1 MSWTPQQ
8 QTAIDARGS
17 GYIVSAAAG
26 SGKTSVLVERLTNII
41 ADKNN
46 LIPVEK
52 IIVVTF
58 TVDAAAEMRQRLSA
72 SLEYTIAR
80 NPDEPWLRRQQMLL
94 PTAHIST
101 IHSFCFDLIR
111 EHIGDSEITSTFRVL
126 DDSEQKIL
134 AARAAD
140 MAIKLW
146 HRERK
151 NDMEILW
158 KAFCTKSDGP
168 LEEVLMEI
176 HEFFSSIPFK
186 DVWIENV
193 LDTYKKPESE
203 NIYYNNLI
211 KGLRRD
217 ALSIRKLCD
226 NAVYSAAYIYDENNN
241 VLDWVMMDYDA
252 VSMLCKLLNESSPDK
267 KRISEYALKIM
278 ELHMGRRYPTMRKK
292 DVLDSIKFDEVRS
305 LRQQYSSRLDALL
318 KKITLTLPYFE
329 SDMKEHIRII
339 PLLYELECD
348 MSDILWDMKSERNT
362 LGFDD
367 AERLALEILSER
379 DELGRV
385 CPSDIAKEM
394 AQYYEII
401 MIDECQ
407 DSNNRQDYIFKLMSK
422 NGFDEKTGDLK
433 YGSNVFIVG
442 DIKQCIYQFRN
453 ANPRNF
459 SNAAKDAVEYSE
471 NSSAPLQL
479 IRLSKNFRSSEQ
491 VISFVNF
498 LFSGIMNENCGE
510 VSYTKDE
517 WLYTGAERYNK
528 LSVEQK
534 ETEVIILPE
543 NDDMEEDISA
553 EYTAE
558 TISRMIREEYPVL
571 EKDGSIR
578 ACRYDD
584 FCILLRN
591 KSPAKAYAKALENRN
606 IPVKSIEQT
615 GYIQSKEISLILNLL
630 RIIDNPLLETPLA
643 AVMLSPMFSFTAD
656 DVAKIRIANKD
667 LRLYASMCVMLE
679 KNTDDELCLK
689 CKNLYNII
697 SRLRAD
703 STLYSLEELVRRIY
717 ETTDFLS
724 VMQLYQDGNKKRANL
739 QLLLM
744 YVHSYEENSNGGI
757 SGFLR
762 YVDNMLENGKDFAQ
776 ASSAD
781 SSDSAVSIKTMHGS
795 KGLEFHFVFV
805 CRTETE
811 FSKQDNMK
819 KLSCTDS
826 GLAGMRLNNPD
837 TFEKYQ
843 SLPHMIIQDEKRRQQ
858 ISEELRILYVALT
871 RARQKLFIPLVY
883 GENEKKKLSVYAQFL
898 KDADKIPQSI
908 TSSVNTMS
916 DWIWIGLMYL
926 GDKKLNDFVPETIG
940 IEKHREGFP
949 ELSIKYINEYISEPV
964 PKKKE
969 EAMKAPDIKT
979 IDDIRSNID
988 FKYDSE
994 ETFTVSMMSV
1004 TAFAKANSSENLT
1017 LKRPRFITE
1026 ERKALTGAEHGTAV
1040 HAFFQYAVFSRAEK
1054 NVIDELKN
1062 ICKSGFI
1069 TEMQMKTV
1077 RVGEIE
1083 PFFRSDLYKR
1093 IKKSSFLYREKKF
1106 FIRISDLDIPENI
1119 ESEDLKPICEYRN
1132 ARSIIR
1138 GIIDIAF
1145 IENDSFILADYKTD
1159 KVKNE
1164 IELIKKYRLQLYIY
1178 SLALK
1183 QITGKDVKECFIY
1196 STHLGKEIKV
1206 TFF

>member
-41 ADKNN
+41 ADKDNP
-46 LIPVEK
+46 IPVEK

-111 EHIGDSEITSTFRVL
+111 EHIGDSEITSTFKVL
-126 DDSEQKIL
+126 DDSEQKVL

-140 MAIKLW
+140 MAISLW
-146 HRERK
+146 HKERK
-151 NDMEILW
+151 DDMEVLW
-158 KAFCTKSDGP
+158 KAFCTKSDEP
-168 LEEVLMEI
+168 LEEVLMEF
-176 HEFFSSIPFK
+176 HNFFGSIPFK
-186 DVWIENV
+186 DVWLKDA
-193 LDTYKKPESE
+193 LDTYKKPENE
-203 NIYYNNLI
+203 NVYYNNLI
-211 KGLRRD
+211 KSLRRD

-252 VSMLCKLLNESSPDK
+252 ISMLCKLLSESSPDK
-267 KRISEYALKIM
+267 KRISEYALETIG
-278 ELHMGRRYPTMRKK
+278 LHAGHRYPTMRKK
-292 DVLDSIKFDEVRS
+292 NVVDPIKFDEVRT
-305 LRQQYSSRLDALL
+305 LRQQYSSRLDVLL
-318 KKITLTLPYFE
+318 KKITLMLPYLE
-329 SDMKEHIRII
+329 SDMKEHIKII

-348 MSDILWDMKSERNT
+348 MSDMLWNMKSEKNA

-379 DELGRV
+379 DASGRI

-394 AQYYEII
+394 SQYYELI

-407 DSNNRQDYIFKLMSK
+407 DSNNRQDYIFKLISK
-422 NGFDEKTGDLK
+422 NGFDEKTGNLK
-433 YGSNVFIVG
+433 YGNNVFIVG
-442 DIKQCIYQFRN
+442 DVKQCIYQFRN

-459 SNAAKDAVEYSE
+459 SSAAKDAIEYHE

-528 LSVEQK
+528 LSIDQK

-543 NDDMEEDISA
+543 NDDMEEDIAA
-553 EYTAE
+553 EYVAE
-558 TISRMIREEYPVL
+558 TISKMIKEGYTVL
-571 EKDGSIR
+571 EKDGSKR
-578 ACRYDD
+578 ACKYDD

-591 KSPAKAYAKALENRN
+591 KSPAKMYAKALEKRN

-615 GYIQSKEISLILNLL
+615 GYIQSKEISLMLNLL

-656 DVAKIRIANKD
+656 DVAKIRIANKN

-689 CKNLYNII
+689 CRNLYNTI
-697 SRLRAD
+697 SKLRVD
-703 STLYSLEELVRRIY
+703 STLYSLEELIRRIY

-843 SLPHMIIQDEKRRQQ
+843 SLPHMIIQDEKKRQQ

-883 GENEKKKLSVYAQFL
+883 GENEKKKLSIYAQFL
-898 KDADKIPQSI
+898 KDADQIPQSI

-916 DWIWIGLMYL
+916 DWIWISLMYR
-926 GDKKLNDFVPETIG
+926 GDEKLHELVPETIG
-940 IEKHREGFP
+940 IKEHQKDFP
-949 ELSIKYINEYISEPV
+949 ELSIKYTNEYISEPAV
-964 PKKKE
+964 QKKE
-969 EAMKAPDIKT
+969 EAMKLPDTKT
-979 IDDIRSNID
+979 IKDIRANID
-988 FKYDSE
+988 FKYDSK
-994 ETFTVSMMSV
+994 ETSTVSIMSV
-1004 TAFAKANSSENLT
+1004 SAFAKANSSENLT
-1017 LKRPRFITE
+1017 LKKPRFIME
-1026 ERKALTGAEHGTAV
+1026 ERKTLTGAEHGTAV
-1040 HAFFQYAVFSRAEK
+1040 HAFFQYAVFSRAER
-1054 NVIDELKN
+1054 NAMSELKN
-1062 ICKSGFI
+1062 IWQSGFI

-1077 RVGEIE
+1077 RAGEIE
-1083 PFFRSDLYKR
+1083 PFFKSSLYKR
-1093 IKKSSFLYREKKF
+1093 IKKSTFLYREKKF

-1119 ESEDLKPICEYRN
+1119 ESEDLQSICEYRN
-1132 ARSIIR
+1132 TGSIMR
-1138 GIIDIAF
+1138 GIIDLAF
-1145 IENDSFILADYKTD
+1145 IEDDNFVIVDYKTD
-1159 KVKNE
+1159 RVKSE
-1164 IELIKKYRLQLYIY
+1164 TELIKKYRLQLYIY

-1183 QITGKDVKECFIY
+1183 QITGKDVKECLIY
-1196 STHLGKEIKV
+1196 STYLGKEINV